1 MIIFSGAGAR
11 NFNCF
16 KLMRDY
22 SINRLFIRD
31 ETRSWY
37 QNPVAGHWQNIDGMV
52 ERIRTVSDR
61 FERSQI
67 ICMGGSMGG
76 YAAMIT
82 AAKLRAGRALLFSP
96 QTMLDPR
103 LPNNPSGSIRLRY
116 ADAFSELAQSA
127 DTLVKIYVGTEE
139 LADLYNVSPSLR
151 YRGVALHFIY
161 MAPP

>member
-1 MIIFSGAGAR
+1 
-11 NFNCF
+11 
-16 KLMRDY
+16 MREY
-22 SINRLFIRD
+22 PINRLFIRY

-61 FERSQI
+61 FSRSQI

-96 QTMLDPR
+96 QTILDPR
-103 LPNNPSGSIRLRY
+103 LPNNPNASIKLRY
-116 ADAFSELAQSA
+116 ADAFSELVQST
-127 DTLVKIYVGTEE
+127 DTLLKVYLGTEE
-139 LADLYNVSPSLR
+139 LADLYSISPALR
-151 YRGVALHFIY
+151 SEALRCTLS
-161 MAPP
+161 MAPPIT